1 MVCSFVC
8 FSLHPESNGVVLS
21 SCIFLNFSNILI
33 LVKSTSP
40 SRNNQDIS
48 SSSSSNCVSS
58 IIHGISLSCSTNVSL
73 SSSTRISLSSVSSSW
88 IMGCSSGIVSSL
100 PCLIQHV

>member
-8 FSLHPESNGVVLS
+8 FSLHPENNGVVLS

-33 LVKSTSP
+33 SMKSTSP
-40 SRNNQDIS
+40 SRNNRDIS

-58 IIHGISLSCSTNVSL
+58 IIPGISLSCSTNVSL
-73 SSSTRISLSSVSSSW
+73 SSSTCISLSSASSSWTIGCSSSIVSSS
-88 IMGCSSGIVSSL
+88 